1 MAKPRNQRVRRI
13 IQKINELRKN
23 QRQKIDIL
31 CNDMVSA
38 HVDFIKK
45 VKVLSFSVEFYETLL
60 GQNDLKN
67 VINQA
72 AKLLKNSINESSI
85 IIYLNSSESFEARV
99 IDENFAS
106 EFDCNQLTS
115 LFSPEAAMAIS
126 KSNQICNLD
135 QMIALGLDANPS
147 ITNKISVAAV
157 PVGKIGSIAGFILAY
172 RNADMP
178 LTGNELQLIA
188 AITSGLEQVIT
199 ACTNQQQKTEA
210 LQTDTSEH

>member
-1 MAKPRNQRVRRI
+1 VAKPRNQRVRRI